1 MRKKDDNLR
10 DTLLDF
16 AREIT
21 KTQGIDSVNIR
32 SLAGMA
38 GVATGTVYNYFSSK
52 DEILL
57 ALTEEYWQQTLLEM
71 KQIMTGGS
79 FLRQLE
85 EIYEFLKSRINQ
97 QAGKLMS
104 SLGNVETA
112 GHARMQSMQSI
123 LEADLIR
130 CMEMDPDV
138 GKDIWD
144 EAFTREELA
153 RFIMRN
159 LMLQLKS
166 EAPDIHF
173 LISIIRRAIY

>member
-1 MRKKDDNLR
+1 M
-10 DTLLDF
+10 
-16 AREIT
+16 
-21 KTQGIDSVNIR
+21 
-32 SLAGMA
+32 
-38 GVATGTVYNYFSSK
+38 TV
-52 DEILL
+52 
-57 ALTEEYWQQTLLEM
+57 
-71 KQIMTGGS
+71 GS

-112 GHARMQSMQSI
+112 GHARMQSMQSM